1 MAKHKQVVDADDAQ
15 AHPEGEGDAIMSNAR
30 IEASSDEQE
39 DSFIPLMVRLE
50 SAIHRLKLAADDLSD
65 LAEIMPA
72 EAHGS
77 AAFVVAETTEALNQ
91 LYRDLDVWEA
101 THNYTPKDMQPIKEH
116 LRQIDA
122 DDDTVDRAI
131 HGCAVLSPS
140 ASPVA
145 KAKHPA
151 PSGAGSLRR
160 NSKSCS

>member
-65 LAEIMPA
+65 LAEIMPT
-72 EAHGS
+72 EEHGS

-91 LYRDLDVWEA
+91 LYRDSRCLGGDAQLHAEGYA
-101 THNYTPKDMQPIKEH
+101 TYKGAPTP
-116 LRQIDA
+116 
-122 DDDTVDRAI
+122 DR
-131 HGCAVLSPS
+131 C
-140 ASPVA
+140 
-145 KAKHPA
+145 
-151 PSGAGSLRR
+151 
-160 NSKSCS
+160 